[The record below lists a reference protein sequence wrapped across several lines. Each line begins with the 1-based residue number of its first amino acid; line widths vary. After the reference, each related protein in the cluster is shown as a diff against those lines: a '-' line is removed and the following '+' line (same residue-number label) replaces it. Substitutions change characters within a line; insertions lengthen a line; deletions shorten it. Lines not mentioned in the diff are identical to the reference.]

1 MAVTVYSDIILSHRK
16 FAAGVRGRQIR
27 RNSRVAVDSGQQA
40 INIVWTQTLREFEIG
55 FIPMERTLWQDLETI
70 HEVTEGG
77 AYGFL
82 LQDPKDTKVETG
94 EGFVLALTSTTFQA
108 YKRYLHAA
116 SGRYKLRKL
125 TRLDEDSV
133 AVLVSGSPV
142 AFTVDPDTGI
152 ITIASAP
159 SAAAVTWT
167 GTFYVPVHFM
177 DDTIDWEIVGS
188 GATAEA
194 RFVQGPNVV
203 LREIRE

>member
-16 FAAGVRGRQIR
+16 FAAGVRGRQVR
-27 RNSRVAVDSGQQA
+27 RNSRVGVDSGQMA
-40 INIVWTQTLREFEIG
+40 INIVWTQTLREFEVG

-82 LQDPKDTKVETG
+82 LQDPKDSAVETG
-94 EGFVLALTSTTFQA
+94 EGVVYALTSTTFQA
-108 YKRYLHAA
+108 YKRYLHDD
-116 SGRYKLRKL
+116 SGRYKDRKL
-125 TRLDEDSV
+125 TRLDEASV
-133 AVLVSGSPV
+133 AVFVSGSP
-142 AFTVDPDTGI
+142 ATFTVDPDTGI
-152 ITIASAP
+152 ITISSAP

-167 GTFYVPVHFM
+167 GNFYIPVHFM

-194 RFVQGPNVV
+194 RYVAGPSVV